1 MRRAMA
7 IALRLLVGVLGLPR
21 PAHAQEGAPSFE
33 WTADSGCLDAS
44 AAHAALVRV
53 LGGAEPRSDVI
64 TGVNVT
70 IDHGLDGVW
79 RARVTLQGRSY
90 TGDRVFSGGSCA
102 AVSQACVLIVAMSL
116 DPVGVV
122 ERVKVPALRLPSA
135 SFILGLKAA
144 ADVGSMPEATAGIG
158 LVVGVESA
166 RAGVEAEGVA
176 WLPRLAS
183 DASAPSAGGQVGLYS
198 GAVHGCFDLFGS
210 VDSGVAVGPCV
221 GTELGVSTGQGVG
234 IPHPLRPSG
243 LWAALLAGVTVRER
257 TASRLSWWLSVEAGL
272 PVRSPVYIVDHVGP
286 VFQPSPVIGR
296 ASLGVAWR
304 LP

>member
-7 IALRLLVGVLGLPR
+7 IALRLLVGVFGLSR
-21 PAHAQEGAPSFE
+21 PAHAQEETPSFE
-33 WTADSGCLDAS
+33 WAADPGCLDAS
-44 AAHAALVRV
+44 SAHAALVRV
-53 LGGAEPRSDVI
+53 LGGAEPRSEVI
-64 TGVNVT
+64 TDVSVT
-70 IDHGLDGVW
+70 IDHASDGVW
-79 RARVTLQGRSY
+79 RARVALRGRSY

-122 ERVKVPALRLPSA
+122 ERVKVPALRSRSP

-158 LVVGVESA
+158 LVLGVESA
-166 RAGVEAEGVA
+166 RARVEAEGVA

-183 DASAPSAGGQVGLYS
+183 DGSAPGAGGQVGLYS

-210 VDSGVAVGPCV
+210 VDSDLAVGPCV

-234 IPHPLRPSG
+234 VPHPLRQSG

-257 TASRLSWWLSVEAGL
+257 AASSLSWWLSVEAGL
-272 PVRSPVYIVDHVGP
+272 PVRSPVYIVEHVGP
-286 VFQPSPVIGR
+286 VFEPNPVIGR